1 MFLLVNLKNE
11 VYPHKLIKSNQEPMD
26 FTAIT
31 EDNYR
36 TDSR

>member
-1 MFLLVNLKNE
+1 MTE
-11 VYPHKLIKSNQEPMD
+11 VYPHKLIKSNQEPVS

-31 EDNYR
+31 EGNYC